1 MADNTYGDNIKSLM
15 TSVVEMPELV
25 TKILIFLVIVF
36 CFVLAVL
43 VIFSTYWNV
52 EKNRKIR
59 DPEIF
64 ISNKNRK
71 RPQKNKKQ

>member
-1 MADNTYGDNIKSLM
+1 MDAELSTTITINLYQFFWRMADNTYGDNIKSLM
-15 TSVVEMPELV
+15 TSVVEMPELG

-52 EKNRKIR
+52 EIN
-59 DPEIF
+59 
-64 ISNKNRK
+64 
-71 RPQKNKKQ
+71 